1 MPLAPSLDTVGW
13 FARNIDIYE
22 KVGAV
27 LLREDADGP
36 PLKRMV
42 IADDAY
48 AMLLGE
54 AEDVAVRP
62 AMARIAE
69 HLTPAGATVI
79 AAEGL
84 SAWQQTFRNTQ
95 GFEAWKAHGPWI
107 TAERPDLSPPV
118 RARFEVGSRV
128 TEAQYREA
136 AAKRGEIRA
145 RLSGIVRDDTVLV
158 LPTMPT
164 IAPRMDASETV
175 MEDFRARALSML
187 CGAGLAGFPQMSLP
201 LAEVWGCPLGVSLV
215 GPPNRDRAL
224 IGLARA
230 ILEG

>member
-1 MPLAPSLDTVGW
+1 MPLASSLDTAGW
-13 FARNIDIYE
+13 FARTLDAYE
-22 KVGAV
+22 RVGAI

-36 PLKRMV
+36 PLKRM
-42 IADDAY
+42 IISDDAY
-48 AMLLGE
+48 ALLLGE
-54 AEDVAVRP
+54 AEDAAVRP
-62 AMARIAE
+62 AIARIAE
-69 HLTPAGATVI
+69 HLKPTGATVI

-84 SAWQQTFRNTQ
+84 SAWQQTFRVTQ

-107 TAERPDLSPPV
+107 TSRKPDLSPPV
-118 RARFEVGSRV
+118 RSRFEVASRV
-128 TEAQYREA
+128 TDAQYREA
-136 AAKRGEIRA
+136 AAKRSEIRA
-145 RLSGIVRDDTVLV
+145 RLSGIVGDDTVIV

-187 CGAGLAGFPQMSLP
+187 CGAGLAGFPQISLP
-201 LAEVWGCPLGVSLV
+201 LAEVSGCPLGVSLV

-230 ILEG
+230 IMEG